1 MGYTYRFDKILDVKE
16 NEKDQ
21 ARMQF
26 EKSKNEFEK
35 AATHLYEL
43 LKNKEDL
50 IGMQEK
56 KLQEGLSV
64 ADFKQYQYYI
74 ENLEKSIAVWQLKVI
89 EARNKMNIRENH
101 LKNANI
107 EVRKYEKMKE
117 KDYINHMNEEKQIEM
132 INMDEISIQTYMNRV
147 RR

>member
-74 ENLEKSIAVWQLKVI
+74 ENLEKSIAAWQLKVI